1 MTFIVTNLVPQN
13 KSIHSKGVS
22 ICFNGPNF
30 SEVQVHNMN
39 KLGIGLLLGSC
50 FIGSQTFPKLST
62 EHFIELAN
70 NINLQMTKS
79 QQVINSIISK
89 EANPHECLIRSNAKY
104 QRQRDFTNR

>member
-1 MTFIVTNLVPQN
+1 M
-13 KSIHSKGVS
+13 VS
-22 ICFNGPNF
+22 IYLNGLNF
-30 SEVQVHNMN
+30 SEVQLHNMN

-50 FIGSQTFPKLST
+50 FIGSQTFPKPIT

-79 QQVINSIISK
+79 QQVINCIISK
-89 EANPHECLIRSNAKY
+89 EVKPQEYLIRSNAKY